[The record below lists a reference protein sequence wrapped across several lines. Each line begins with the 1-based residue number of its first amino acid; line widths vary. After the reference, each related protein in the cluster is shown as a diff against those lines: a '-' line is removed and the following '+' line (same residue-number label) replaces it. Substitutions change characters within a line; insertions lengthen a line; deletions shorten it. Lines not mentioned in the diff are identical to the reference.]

1 MWLHTQ
7 ASVNIARQILKHPQL
22 CPSFP
27 HLILR
32 LSLGLCLCFAFGFC
46 FLWLLGKFII
56 SIITIPITLTIK
68 VVMVI
73 ILIIPIRK
81 HHTSVNSITRLGSSR
96 FAFSTSGFCDFGVC
110 LAKKATPLQPWVH
123 PFKESFVKT
132 RKMQSNPKHPAIDYK
147 WKVCKSSI
155 HSCIYVPTDIHLI
168 YIQIC
173 THVYIYIYCG
183 ALSFMKHHRTT
194 NPSMSSFLSSHQWWH
209 YLRLEPLCL
218 QTVTC
223 HFRLKPSQT
232 RPDVGGASQVATRWL
247 TY

>member
-168 YIQIC
+168 YIYRYVRMCI
-173 THVYIYIYCG
+173 YIYIAVHYHSWNIIELLTHPC
-183 ALSFMKHHRTT
+183 HRFFQAISGGTT
-194 NPSMSSFLSSHQWWH
+194 WGWNRS
-209 YLRLEPLCL
+209 
-218 QTVTC
+218 
-223 HFRLKPSQT
+223 
-232 RPDVGGASQVATRWL
+232 ASKL
-247 TY
+247 

>member
-110 LAKKATPLQPWVH
+110 LEKKQRHCSHQCIRSTSHSLKPGKCRVILNILQLIRNEKYASHRYTVVFTCP
-123 PFKESFVKT
+123 
-132 RKMQSNPKHPAIDYK
+132 Q
-147 WKVCKSSI
+147 
-155 HSCIYVPTDIHLI
+155 I
-168 YIQIC
+168 YILYIYIC
-173 THVYIYIYCG
+173 THMYIYI
-183 ALSFMKHHRTT
+183 
-194 NPSMSSFLSSHQWWH
+194 
-209 YLRLEPLCL
+209 LRCTIIHE
-218 QTVTC
+218 T
-223 HFRLKPSQT
+223 S
-232 RPDVGGASQVATRWL
+232 
-247 TY
+247 